1 MNVHE
6 MRTWIRDFPYHQ
18 HIRTLPKQAGGHSY
32 IPWQETYAM
41 LDEITDGNWLFEI
54 ASAKAEGG
62 FAVVH
67 GRVTLVASDGVLVAD
82 EIGCVPLT
90 NQAPPFEVATRSAVK
105 RAASTLGLARN
116 LWQGAMPGDGDD
128 DPDHY
133 SDNRI
138 WRGDVDRP
146 QQAQRAPDAAS
157 GIDYDEVARA
167 MSARIAAKA
176 EAPPAPAD
184 DLYARDIQPP
194 QCKGCGVVVKLRN
207 DGTPWD
213 YCFTCNGKVKAGQP
227 IGS

>member
-1 MNVHE
+1 MNVNE

-18 HIRTLPKQAGGHSY
+18 YIRTLPKPAGGHSY
-32 IPWQETYAM
+32 IRWQETYAM

-146 QQAQRAPDAAS
+146 QQAQTAP
-157 GIDYDEVARA
+157 ARP
-167 MSARIAAKA
+167 S
-176 EAPPAPAD
+176 PAPAD
-184 DLYARDIQPP
+184 DLYPPDERPP
-194 QCKGCGVVVKLRN
+194 QCEGCGVVVKLRN
-207 DGTPWD
+207 DGTPWK
-213 YCFTCNGKVKAGQP
+213 YCFSCNGKVQAGQP